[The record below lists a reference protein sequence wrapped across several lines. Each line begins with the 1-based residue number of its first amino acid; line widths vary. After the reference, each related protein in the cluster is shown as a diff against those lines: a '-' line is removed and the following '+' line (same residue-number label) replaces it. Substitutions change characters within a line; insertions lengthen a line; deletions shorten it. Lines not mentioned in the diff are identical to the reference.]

1 MRKKAIL
8 ALAVATLFWGTTYPV
23 IKHGLSGLKIP
34 PLLFLLLR
42 FFVATAAAMP
52 LLLIKRI
59 RKESLAIM
67 LNPDIALLGLLNGL
81 AYTFQFVGLKSVQA
95 GIASIIF
102 NTYVVFAAIFTRFIL
117 KEPIG
122 KQKTLAIISG
132 FLGAL
137 IISLGNLHAPAR
149 QDGTS
154 VGILL
159 VLICGVITGLYV
171 AYSEKIMKKKDGG
184 EGPSPLS
191 IFLVSTIY
199 TLIFL
204 LIEAAV
210 FRDLRHL
217 VSLDT
222 GSLSWIC
229 YLGVCCTFCAFI
241 LYLYGVK
248 VLGAVNSSVFLLGQ
262 VVISIII
269 SMLLLNEKID
279 LFTIAGALFI
289 FGAIW
294 LAGNHRRQVKQY
306 IDNNLNL

>member
-23 IKHGLSGLKIP
+23 IKHGLSGLQIP
-34 PLLFLLLR
+34 PLLFLFLR
-42 FFVATAAAMP
+42 FCVATAAAIP

-59 RKESLAIM
+59 RKESLSVM

-102 NTYVVFAAIFTRFIL
+102 NTYVLFAALFTRFIL

-122 KQKTLAIISG
+122 KQKILAIISG
-132 FLGAL
+132 FIGAL
-137 IISLGNLHAPAR
+137 IISLGNLPDSAR
-149 QDGTS
+149 QDGTI

-171 AYSEKIMKKKDGG
+171 AYSEKIMRKRNGG
-184 EGPSPLS
+184 RGPSPLS
-191 IFLVSTIY
+191 IFLASTIY
-199 TLIFL
+199 TLILL

-210 FRDLRHL
+210 FRDFRHL
-217 VSLDT
+217 ASLDT
-222 GSLSWIC
+222 GSLLWIC
-229 YLGVCCTFCAFI
+229 YLGVCCTFFAFI

-248 VLGAVNSSVFLLGQ
+248 TLGAVNSSVFLLGQ
-262 VVISIII
+262 VVISIVI
-269 SMLLLNEKID
+269 SMLLLNETID
-279 LFTIAGALFI
+279 LFTIAGTLFI

-294 LAGNHRRQVKQY
+294 LVGNHNRRDKQRV
-306 IDNNLNL
+306 DNN